1 MLASPLVSSSASP
14 KITLGCIAAAALLA
28 ASASGCGG
36 SGEMQDAN
44 EAAGDYAVAISQASF
59 PRRQGLGE
67 SSKLKITVQNVGT
80 QEIPNITMTV
90 NGLNYRTTEP
100 GVADPVRPFWVVN
113 IGPINGTTAYVNTW
127 ALGPLAAGAERQF
140 VWSLSATQPGTRTI
154 EYRAGAGLNG
164 KARAVTADGG
174 APAGTITVNVTRRPQ
189 DSSVDP
195 ATGQVVQKGE

>member
-1 MLASPLVSSSASP
+1 VSSSASP
-14 KITLGCIAAAALLA
+14 KITLGCIAAAAMLA
-28 ASASGCGG
+28 AAASGCGG

-44 EAAGDYAVAISQASF
+44 EAAGDYTVAISQASF

-80 QEIPNITMTV
+80 QEIPNVTMTV

-113 IGPINGTTAYVNTW
+113 LGPINGTTAYVNTW

-174 APAGTITVNVTRRPQ
+174 VPAGTITVNVTRRPQ

>member
-1 MLASPLVSSSASP
+1 VSSSASP
-14 KITLGCIAAAALLA
+14 KITLGCIAAAAMLA
-28 ASASGCGG
+28 AAASGCGG

-44 EAAGDYAVAISQASF
+44 EAAGDYTVAISQASF

-113 IGPINGTTAYVNTW
+113 LGPINGTTAYVNTW

-174 APAGTITVNVTRRPQ
+174 VPAGTITVNVTRRPQ